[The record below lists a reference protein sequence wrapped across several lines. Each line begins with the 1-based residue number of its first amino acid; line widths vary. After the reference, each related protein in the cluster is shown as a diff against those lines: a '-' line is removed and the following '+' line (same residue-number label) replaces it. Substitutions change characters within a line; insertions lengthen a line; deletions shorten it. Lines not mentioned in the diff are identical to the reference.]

1 MERIAICIHEHLSSG
16 WLPCKQADGRV
27 YNAHQEQRQRQRE
40 RERRRQTVPP
50 VIDLLGRLNWKFPLD
65 RGTSAERERE
75 TSKIPCTCVC
85 RKLLIY
91 YQVLCF
97 VKSRDAFF
105 CVFIGKSFAP
115 LWETV
120 RRRYIMHIMFT
131 FQLKK
136 PSSSAFLLLS
146 LCLCFAL
153 LVLFLSLFLLCS
165 LSAVRFVWLKFFAIE
180 QVFN

>member
-1 MERIAICIHEHLSSG
+1 MSTSRVVGCPVNKQMGGYIMRIKSRDSE
-16 WLPCKQADGRV
+16 K
-27 YNAHQEQRQRQRE
+27 E
-40 RERRRQTVPP
+40 RER
-50 VIDLLGRLNWKFPLD
+50 DEDRLSRLWL
-65 RGTSAERERE
+65 TSWAGSIENFHSIGARLQRERE

-105 CVFIGKSFAP
+105 CVFIEKSFAP

-120 RRRYIMHIMFT
+120 RRYIMHIMFT

-146 LCLCFAL
+146 LCLCLCFAL
-153 LVLFLSLFLLCS
+153 LVLLLSLFLLCS